1 MLGVSGLD
9 EMPSSLKESEEISP
23 ETERVIYDAD
33 GNAVGWRGIPVRRR
47 RRRRRLSDLVIGVIS
62 LITCNLLYSGI
73 DGSIVADMMGHFVL
87 VGAMCLYGIVGLFYL
102 YHFIVGRRIGRR
114 YTGYRRRRRRY

>member
-47 RRRRRLSDLVIGVIS
+47 RRRRRLNDLVLGVIS
-62 LITCNLLYSGI
+62 LITCNLLNAAIGDLMISNAISYSVYTLGI
-73 DGSIVADMMGHFVL
+73 W
-87 VGAMCLYGIVGLFYL
+87 LYGIVGLFYL
-102 YHFIVGRRIGRR
+102 YHFIVGRWIGGR
-114 YTGYRRRRRRY
+114 YGI